1 MRRYQDQI
9 LYSASDLMHFL
20 SCTHAAALD
29 ILNLDSP
36 LQKAED
42 TDQQEMFQRRGLE
55 HEKAYLEELRK
66 SGRSVAEIT
75 VKGIDLQAAMAAT
88 LEAMKSG
95 VDVIYQAT
103 LFQAPWHGF
112 ADFLVKVAKPSNL
125 GAFSY
130 EAVDTKLARTA
141 QPKHILQLCI
151 YSDLLESLQGT
162 KPDYMSVKL
171 GDGTMYRLRFDD
183 VAHYYQHAKTRF
195 EQFVADKTRK
205 TAPEPCSY
213 CDMCIWRDNCNAEWL
228 RTDHLCQV
236 ANIKRDQIHKLN
248 EAGFSTLEQLAKAPA
263 DLKIKKMGAET
274 ATRLRAQA
282 ELQLKKREDSE
293 NHLEI
298 LPLRS
303 GRGFERLP
311 QANIGDLFFDM
322 EGDPLYDGGLE
333 YLFGV
338 IDRLDGKET
347 FTKFWAHDHAEE
359 KLAFEQLMDFLT
371 AHLTNY
377 PEAHI
382 YHYNHYEPTAL
393 KRLAANYGTREDA
406 VDDLLR
412 QHRLVDL
419 FQVVRESIRISEP
432 RYSIKNLETFYM
444 EKRDGEVKTAGDSIV
459 MYERWRETHEQKLL
473 DDIANYNRI
482 DCVSTAKCLDWLL
495 TLRPDGIRWFIPEF
509 KMEDLD
515 KTAAQMEAEA
525 EQLEVMNRL
534 QRGANDNNLAQREL
548 VGHLLQFHRREAKP
562 AWWSMFD
569 RQNREVDELV
579 DDIDCLGNL
588 QLARQPEQ
596 EKRSLIWTYQYP
608 PQETKFT
615 EGKECLRAETLE
627 SLGKIHSID
636 RTNRIIQLKRG
647 ANREPLPNNLSIIP
661 GGPINTNEI
670 MAALMRYVD
679 SVADGNDIYKACSA
693 IVARALPTIKGMPHG
708 APLRQDGQ
716 SSLGAALAIVPEL
729 DHSYLFIQGPPG
741 AGKSHTS
748 AHVIVELLQ
757 RGNRVG
763 IASNSH
769 KAVNNLLHKVAKVA
783 QELGVSFAGAK
794 KANKEDEDTWVNSP
808 MITDVFKNED
818 ISPAHMLVGGT
829 AWLFSREE
837 HDQAFDYLFID
848 EAGQV
853 ALANVIAMGTCTRN
867 IVLVGDQMQLGQPVQ
882 GIHPGESGQ
891 SVLDF
896 LLQGEPTVRPEQGLF
911 LGESWRMHPDVC
923 RFISDVIYGGELHAH
938 PDCSNQKLVLTGD
951 IPEGIKPTGLGFV
964 SMSHTGCSQSSEEEA
979 AYIRDTYNY
988 LLGQHY
994 IDKKGERH
1002 PVTPEDI
1009 LVISPYNLQV
1019 NLLKQQLPDG
1029 ALVGTVDKFQ
1039 GQEAPVVLISMATS
1053 SGEEMPRDIEFLYS
1067 RNRLNVAISRAKYLA
1082 VLVANPKLLEISCA
1096 TVDQMKLVNTMCWAK
1111 TYAAGKYRL

>member
-322 EGDPLYDGGLE
+322 EGDPLYDGDWS
-333 YLFGV
+333 
-338 IDRLDGKET
+338 I
-347 FTKFWAHDHAEE
+347 
-359 KLAFEQLMDFLT
+359 FL
-371 AHLTNY
+371 
-377 PEAHI
+377 
-382 YHYNHYEPTAL
+382 
-393 KRLAANYGTREDA
+393 
-406 VDDLLR
+406 V
-412 QHRLVDL
+412 
-419 FQVVRESIRISEP
+419 
-432 RYSIKNLETFYM
+432 
-444 EKRDGEVKTAGDSIV
+444 
-459 MYERWRETHEQKLL
+459 
-473 DDIANYNRI
+473 
-482 DCVSTAKCLDWLL
+482 
-495 TLRPDGIRWFIPEF
+495 
-509 KMEDLD
+509 
-515 KTAAQMEAEA
+515 
-525 EQLEVMNRL
+525 
-534 QRGANDNNLAQREL
+534 
-548 VGHLLQFHRREAKP
+548 
-562 AWWSMFD
+562 
-569 RQNREVDELV
+569 
-579 DDIDCLGNL
+579 
-588 QLARQPEQ
+588 
-596 EKRSLIWTYQYP
+596 
-608 PQETKFT
+608 
-615 EGKECLRAETLE
+615 
-627 SLGKIHSID
+627 
-636 RTNRIIQLKRG
+636 
-647 ANREPLPNNLSIIP
+647 
-661 GGPINTNEI
+661 
-670 MAALMRYVD
+670 
-679 SVADGNDIYKACSA
+679 
-693 IVARALPTIKGMPHG
+693 
-708 APLRQDGQ
+708 
-716 SSLGAALAIVPEL
+716 
-729 DHSYLFIQGPPG
+729 
-741 AGKSHTS
+741 
-748 AHVIVELLQ
+748 
-757 RGNRVG
+757 
-763 IASNSH
+763 
-769 KAVNNLLHKVAKVA
+769 
-783 QELGVSFAGAK
+783 
-794 KANKEDEDTWVNSP
+794 
-808 MITDVFKNED
+808 
-818 ISPAHMLVGGT
+818 
-829 AWLFSREE
+829 
-837 HDQAFDYLFID
+837 
-848 EAGQV
+848 
-853 ALANVIAMGTCTRN
+853 
-867 IVLVGDQMQLGQPVQ
+867 
-882 GIHPGESGQ
+882 
-891 SVLDF
+891 
-896 LLQGEPTVRPEQGLF
+896 
-911 LGESWRMHPDVC
+911 
-923 RFISDVIYGGELHAH
+923 
-938 PDCSNQKLVLTGD
+938 
-951 IPEGIKPTGLGFV
+951 
-964 SMSHTGCSQSSEEEA
+964 
-979 AYIRDTYNY
+979 
-988 LLGQHY
+988 
-994 IDKKGERH
+994 
-1002 PVTPEDI
+1002 
-1009 LVISPYNLQV
+1009 
-1019 NLLKQQLPDG
+1019 
-1029 ALVGTVDKFQ
+1029 
-1039 GQEAPVVLISMATS
+1039 
-1053 SGEEMPRDIEFLYS
+1053 
-1067 RNRLNVAISRAKYLA
+1067 
-1082 VLVANPKLLEISCA
+1082 
-1096 TVDQMKLVNTMCWAK
+1096 
-1111 TYAAGKYRL
+1111 